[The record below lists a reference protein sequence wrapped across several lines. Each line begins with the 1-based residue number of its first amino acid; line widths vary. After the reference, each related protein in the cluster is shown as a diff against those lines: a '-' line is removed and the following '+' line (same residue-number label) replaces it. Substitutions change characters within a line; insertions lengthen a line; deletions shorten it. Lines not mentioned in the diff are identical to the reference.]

1 MDTSC
6 LFAAA
11 LQLQSPWKVGSVDF
25 RDAGD
30 GRQELHIMI
39 GFEPGALPLPRD
51 GLPGGSACPVHDT
64 RERMWRHLNFFQ
76 YKASFGL
83 TPVVPPKKNRT
94 APWDYDRE
102 AYKGRN
108 MVKHAFST
116 A

>member
-51 GLPGGSACPVHDT
+51 GLPGGAPARCMTRGNACGGT
-64 RERMWRHLNFFQ
+64 
-76 YKASFGL
+76 
-83 TPVVPPKKNRT
+83 
-94 APWDYDRE
+94 
-102 AYKGRN
+102 
-108 MVKHAFST
+108 
-116 A
+116 

>member
-39 GFEPGALPLPRD
+39 GFEPGALPLRQI
-51 GLPGGSACPVHDT
+51 LVVVA
-64 RERMWRHLNFFQ
+64 
-76 YKASFGL
+76 
-83 TPVVPPKKNRT
+83 TPEV
-94 APWDYDRE
+94 
-102 AYKGRN
+102 
-108 MVKHAFST
+108 
-116 A
+116 